1 MSSNIKIKKICQHC
15 GQEFIAR
22 TTVTKYCGDNCAK
35 KAYKVKVREEKIKS
49 SEKQLTIQKE
59 SIKSKPDP
67 NSYFALKTLDYLT
80 VKEAAVLLKCDCRT
94 IYFMVKSKRLPAIN
108 LSQRKTRILKKD
120 IDALFETSHTIKTP
134 IQEVTIHKSIEETPL
149 KDCFTIGQIQSEY
162 NLSETSLQSLIRR
175 HEIPKFQKGKFVYV
189 PKSLIQPI
197 LNKIQSHQYCG

>member
-35 KAYKVKVREEKIKS
+35 KAYKVKVRDQKIKS
-49 SEKQLTIQKE
+49 SEEQLAIQKE
-59 SIKSKPDP
+59 SIKPKPDT

-108 LSQRKTRILKKD
+108 LSERKTRILKKD
-120 IDALFETSHTIKTP
+120 IDALFEAPQTIKTT

-149 KDCFTIGQIQSEY
+149 KECFTIGQIQSEY

-189 PKSLIQPI
+189 PKRLIQPI
-197 LNKIQSHQYCG
+197 LNKIQLDQYCG

>member
-35 KAYKVKVREEKIKS
+35 KAYKVKVRDEKIKS
-49 SEKQLTIQKE
+49 SEKQLALQKE
-59 SIKSKPDP
+59 SIKPKSDL

-80 VKEAAVLLKCDCRT
+80 VKEAALLLKCDCRT
-94 IYFMVKSKRLPAIN
+94 IYLMVKCKRLPAIN

-120 IDALFETSHTIKTP
+120 IDALFETSQPIKNP
-134 IQEVTIHKSIEETPL
+134 IQQLAVHESIEETPL

-162 NLSETSLQSLIRR
+162 NISETSLQSLIRR

-189 PKSLIQPI
+189 PRRFIQPI